1 MQNMIWTSKQIG
13 KALSLT
19 LETDNEFGKVQFN
32 SKDIEKGDIFIALK
46 GGARD
51 GHEFVLDAFAR
62 GASLAI
68 VSEEIKNAPANKL
81 IKVEDTF
88 EALQSLAE
96 YKRQNSKAHFIGV
109 TGSVGKTSTKEII
122 GLILGSF
129 GNTFVSRGNFNNH
142 IGVPINLASIAD
154 DDEFAVIEMGMN
166 KAGEISLLTTHV
178 TPDIAVIT
186 SVAPV
191 HLEFFDSI
199 EKIADAKSE
208 IFEGLD
214 INTGIAILNRDIST
228 YRRCI
233 ENIDRAG
240 IGNIKTFGKSQFAN
254 IRFVSY
260 SLIDQNMV
268 KLTYSIF
275 HEKLEFVMPAVPKH
289 MAINFAAALAVVYCL
304 GFDINQAVK
313 ALAKFKLQ
321 IGRGLVVDIKKE
333 DRKYSIITDYYNSS
347 PESLRAGLEYL
358 RQFKNPK
365 KGAVLGDMKELGK
378 DELKFHFALIPHI
391 VKSGIKKL
399 FLVGDVMPEIAKE
412 IPENILV
419 YTYKTSE
426 ELASNIN
433 KYTEGEEIILI
444 KGSRS
449 INLEKVAEALGVT
462 NAL

>member
-1 MQNMIWTSKQIG
+1 MIWTSKQIG

-46 GGARD
+46 GGAID
-51 GHEFVLDAFAR
+51 GHEFVVDAFAR

-96 YKRQNSKAHFIGV
+96 YKRQNSKAHFICV

-129 GNTFVSRGNFNNH
+129 GKTFVSRGNFNNH
-142 IGVPINLASIAD
+142 IGVPINLASIAE

-166 KAGEISLLTTHV
+166 KAGEISLLTKQV

-275 HEKLEFVMPAVPKH
+275 HEKIEFVMPAVPKH

-321 IGRGLVVDIKKE
+321 IGRGLVVDLKKE

-347 PESLRAGLEYL
+347 PESLKAGLEYL
-358 RQFKNPK
+358 CQFKTPR

-399 FLVGDVMPEIAKE
+399 FLVGNVMPEIAKE

-433 KYTEGEEIILI
+433 KYIEGEEIILI

-449 INLEKVAEALGVT
+449 INLEKIAEALGVT

>member
-1 MQNMIWTSKQIG
+1 MIWTSEQIG
-13 KALSLT
+13 QALSLT
-19 LETDNEFGKVQFN
+19 LSTNDKFGKVQFN
-32 SKDIEKGDIFIALK
+32 SQDIEKGDIFIALK
-46 GGARD
+46 GGTRD
-51 GHEFVLDAFAR
+51 GHEFVLDAFAK
-62 GASLAI
+62 GAALAI
-68 VSEEIKNAPANKL
+68 VSEDIKNAPVNKI

-88 EALQSLAE
+88 EALEGLAE

-122 GLILGSF
+122 GLILSSF
-129 GNTFVSRGNFNNH
+129 GKTFVSRGNFNNH

-154 DDEFAVIEMGMN
+154 DVEFAVIEMGMN
-166 KAGEISLLTTHV
+166 KAGEISLLTKQV

-260 SLIDQNMV
+260 SLINQNMV

-275 HEKLEFVMPAVPKH
+275 HEKIEFVMPAVPKH
-289 MAINFAAALAVVYCL
+289 MAINFAAALSVVYCL
-304 GFDINQAVK
+304 GLDINQAVK
-313 ALAKFKLQ
+313 VLAQFKPQ
-321 IGRGLVVDIKKE
+321 MGRGLIVDIKKE
-333 DRKYSIITDYYNSS
+333 DKEYSIITDYYNAS
-347 PESLRAGLEYL
+347 PESLKAGLEYL
-358 RQFKNPK
+358 HQFKNPK
-365 KGAVLGDMKELGK
+365 KSAILGDMKELGK
-378 DELKFHFALIPHI
+378 DELKFHFAAIPQI
-391 VKSGIKKL
+391 VKSGVKKL
-399 FLVGDVMPEIAKE
+399 FLVGDIMPQLIQE
-412 IPENILV
+412 IPKNILV
-419 YTYKTSE
+419 YTYKNSE
-426 ELASNIN
+426 ELAYDIN
-433 KYTEGEEIILI
+433 KYIEGEEIILI
-444 KGSRS
+444 KGSRG
-449 INLEKVAEALGVT
+449 IHLEKVAEALGVT